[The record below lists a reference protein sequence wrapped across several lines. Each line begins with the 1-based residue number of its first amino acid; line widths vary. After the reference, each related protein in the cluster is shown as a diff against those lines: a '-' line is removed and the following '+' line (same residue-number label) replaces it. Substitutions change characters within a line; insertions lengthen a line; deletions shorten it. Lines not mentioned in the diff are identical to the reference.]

1 MAGDRL
7 HADDTPVPVLAP
19 GTGKTSTG
27 RLWAYL
33 RDERPYAGAAA
44 PAVRYRYTADRR
56 GEHPRAHLTGFGGV
70 LQADGMPGLTG
81 FTIPA
86 VSRRQRAGL
95 TCGAS
100 STTSTPQVTRQWR

>member
-1 MAGDRL
+1 MACAGL

-19 GTGKTSTG
+19 GTGKTSPG

-33 RDERPYAGAAA
+33 SDERPNAGTAA

-56 GEHPRAHLTGFGGV
+56 AGHPKAHLAGFTGV
-70 LQADGMPGLTG
+70 LQADGYGGSTGLHGTG
-81 FTIPA
+81 RVAEP
-86 VSRRQRAGL
+86 RAGP

-100 STTSTPQVTRQWR
+100 STTS

>member
-44 PAVRYRYTADRR
+44 PAVRYPYTADR
-56 GEHPRAHLTGFGGV
+56 EA
-70 LQADGMPGLTG
+70 
-81 FTIPA
+81 
-86 VSRRQRAGL
+86 
-95 TCGAS
+95 
-100 STTSTPQVTRQWR
+100 STPGRT